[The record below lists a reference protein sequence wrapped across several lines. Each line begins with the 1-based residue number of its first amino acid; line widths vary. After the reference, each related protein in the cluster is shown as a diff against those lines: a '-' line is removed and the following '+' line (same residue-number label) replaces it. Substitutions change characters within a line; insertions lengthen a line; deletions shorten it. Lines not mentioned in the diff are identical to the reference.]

1 MRNAVWDLGNCM
13 AVADEDCDAAAAMTS
28 MAEAFGAA
36 GECIPN
42 P

>member
-1 MRNAVWDLGNCM
+1 M